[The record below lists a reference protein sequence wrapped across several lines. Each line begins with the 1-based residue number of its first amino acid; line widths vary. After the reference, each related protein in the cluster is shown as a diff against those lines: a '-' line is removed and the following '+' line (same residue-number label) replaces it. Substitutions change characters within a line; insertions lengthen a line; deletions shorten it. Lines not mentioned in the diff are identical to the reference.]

1 MYAVK
6 SVSHYKSKI
15 IVKVMFGSII
25 QEPFGLYLNFDAI
38 SEFTGLIILFKYC
51 DEIPNKS
58 PPIAIPKFANAS
70 SCDPL
75 RGYSTSYPKLACF
88 VLYLKIVNTFLK
100 NNICIL

>member
-6 SVSHYKSKI
+6 SVSHYKSKTI
-15 IVKVMFGSII
+15 VMVKVMFVSIT
-25 QEPFGLYLNFDAI
+25 QEPLAYLNFDAI

-58 PPIAIPKFANAS
+58 PPIAISKFANTS

-75 RGYSTSYPKLACF
+75 RGYCTSYPKVACF

-100 NNICIL
+100 NNIIL